1 MNDYNIAVEKVDRKI
16 KFYRNL
22 ISYIIVNAFLAV
34 LNFLFTPFYWWVLFP
49 MFFWGIGVLVD
60 FFKAFVFAD
69 AFGGDYRERKIAE
82 EMEKMKV

>member
-69 AFGGDYRERKIAE
+69 AFGEDYRQRKIAE